1 MTLYFTVD
9 KIEDWD
15 KVAVKLWQL
24 IAETGKRII
33 LLQGNLGAG
42 KTEITKSFVSQ
53 KSPDY
58 QVDSPT
64 FSLVNTYQLHK
75 TTIHHFDLYRLE
87 SVEEIEDIG
96 FWDYLD
102 GNSIVVIEWPEIMA
116 ELLQDEGCI
125 SVNISLHLNQ
135 CREVA
140 ISY

>member
-42 KTEITKSFVSQ
+42 KTEITKRFVSQ
-53 KSPDY
+53 KSPDC

-64 FSLVNTYQLHK
+64 FSLVNTYQLNQ